1 MQGPCPLVQ
10 AVLSDSPGFTR
21 FVCSIRFVLVRSG
34 SSVVRSGSSWFVGGS
49 FWFVLVRRWFVLVR
63 SGSPVVRSG
72 SFWFVGG
79 SFWFWSGSGLVLAGS
94 GWFGLVRGWVCVG
107 ACDEP
112 QRTRTNQNEPERTT
126 DEPERTRTN
135 QNEPERTITNR
146 IKQTKRAKTGEAEKT
161 DPAWVFRYA

>member
-1 MQGPCPLVQ
+1 MGTEGPSTVRSCVEEYPCRVRARSSRPFCQIHPGSLGLF
-10 AVLSDSPGFTR
+10 VLS
-21 FVCSIRFVLVRSG
+21 
-34 SSVVRSGSSWFVGGS
+34 GS